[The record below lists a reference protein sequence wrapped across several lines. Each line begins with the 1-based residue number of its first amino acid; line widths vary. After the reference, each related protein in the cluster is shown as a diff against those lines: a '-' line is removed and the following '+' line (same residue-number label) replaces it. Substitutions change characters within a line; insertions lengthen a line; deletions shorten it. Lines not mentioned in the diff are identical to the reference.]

1 MDSFLG
7 QHNPSNYFALTK
19 ERQENIDMYIKR
31 LERYDDAYLID
42 RLHKASNMDER
53 MALGY
58 ILKSRGYGPQK

>member
-1 MDSFLG
+1 MGFFDRLG
-7 QHNPSNYFALTK
+7 ENIGKSLK